1 MCLRHDNLL
10 YVCDV
15 VTLVNDDVT
24 VKGDSGYYRCEFM
37 LGTSSED
44 FVISRSFYLNGKRGV
59 LRAAAEKVGGCMH
72 SYCLFTQCI
81 LLIILLVT
89 YK

>member
-1 MCLRHDNLL
+1 MCE
-10 YVCDV
+10 V
-15 VTLVNDDVT
+15 VTLLTDDVT

-59 LRAAAEKVGGCMH
+59 LKVVAVKVGGCMH
-72 SYCLFTQCI
+72 FYCLFTQDI
-81 LLIILLVT
+81 LQIISLFT